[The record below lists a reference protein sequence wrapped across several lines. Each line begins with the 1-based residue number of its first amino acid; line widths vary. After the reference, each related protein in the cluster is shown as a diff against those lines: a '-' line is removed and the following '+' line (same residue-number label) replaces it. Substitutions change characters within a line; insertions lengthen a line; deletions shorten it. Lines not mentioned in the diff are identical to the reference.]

1 MKDDR
6 LDFAKMQSQMCKQ
19 MGADDRLFRKNLK
32 FLLELEKYKYSY
44 LWNWFGVPII
54 QMPADIMATQEV
66 IFKTKPDIII
76 ETGVA
81 RGGSVIFLAAIQKLL
96 GDGIVIGVD
105 IDIRQHN
112 RQSIENSLFS
122 ERIKLIEGPSTSPST
137 LELISSYIKRDSKV
151 MVILDS
157 DHSRQHVLDECLAYS
172 KFVTAGNYLV
182 VADTLM
188 GFYDQKT
195 APKDRSMHWFAG
207 NEPLSAIKDFFDLNS
222 DFIVDQEINGKLI
235 LSSSPRGYLKKE
247 KSDV

>member
-6 LDFAKMQSQMCKQ
+6 LEFARMQSQMCTK
-19 MGADDRLFRKNLK
+19 MGADESLFKKNLE

-66 IFKTKPDIII
+66 IFDTKPDVII

-81 RGGSVIFLAAIQKLL
+81 RGGSVIFMAAVQKLL

-112 RQSIENSLFS
+112 RDSIENSLFS
-122 ERIKLIEGPSTSPST
+122 DRIKLIEGPSTDPDT
-137 LELISSYIKRDSKV
+137 LELISSYIKKDAKV

-157 DHSRQHVLDECLAYS
+157 DHSRQHVLSECLLYS
-172 KFVTAGNYLV
+172 KFVTKGNYLV

-188 GFYDQKT
+188 GFYAKEK
-195 APKDRSMHWFAG
+195 APKERSMHWFAG
-207 NEPLSAIKDFFDLNS
+207 NEPLSAIKDFFDDNN
-222 DFIVDQEINGKLI
+222 DFIIDPELNGKLV
-235 LSSSPRGYLKKE
+235 LSSSPRGYLRKE
-247 KSDV
+247 KSDA